1 MKPFRFIGRV
11 SAIAAVAILLAA
23 TWLAANVAV
32 ASHPD
37 VLRNYRFIP
46 SRSTLELTGGF
57 AGFDE
62 TFHAF
67 GTFGL
72 VTGYE
77 EGFSCLA
84 IGCPPPPTHIPFA
97 DFVDVQSRLVPVGPL
112 FDEQDLDGTLNL
124 SGLHGTFTTPN
135 RLHFHGVDGQG
146 APFRLEATL
155 AGRLIHLVGAND
167 PPCCDFFNYR
177 FDAYA
182 HLAPF
187 ADFNFDGNVD
197 SADYTAWR
205 DHLGTTSDATLEQ
218 GDADGDGDVDAA
230 DYAVWRQD
238 QGTAID
244 MTAFAEVGG
253 AALAAVPE
261 PASFLLLAGGALMLV
276 VKPLRLNRRA
286 G

>member
-1 MKPFRFIGRV
+1 MKPFRLVGRV
-11 SAIAAVAILLAA
+11 SAIAAVVILLAA

-37 VLRNYRFIP
+37 ILRNYRFIP

-62 TFHAF
+62 TFHPV
-67 GTFGL
+67 GKFGL

-84 IGCPPPPTHIPFA
+84 IGCQPPPTHIPFA
-97 DFVDVQSRLVPVGPL
+97 DFVDVQSRLVPVGPM
-112 FDEQDLDGTLNL
+112 FDEQDLDDTLNL

-167 PPCCDFFNYR
+167 PSCCDFFNYK

-187 ADFNFDGNVD
+187 ADFNFDCSVD
-197 SADYTAWR
+197 SADYTTWR

-218 GDADGDGDVDAA
+218 GDADGDGDVDSA

-238 QGTAID
+238 QGTVID
-244 MTAFAEVGG
+244 MSAFAEAGGG
-253 AALAAVPE
+253 AMAAVPE
-261 PASFLLLAGGALMLV
+261 PSTFSLLAGGVLLLV
-276 VKPLRLNRRA
+276 GLSQWLSRRK